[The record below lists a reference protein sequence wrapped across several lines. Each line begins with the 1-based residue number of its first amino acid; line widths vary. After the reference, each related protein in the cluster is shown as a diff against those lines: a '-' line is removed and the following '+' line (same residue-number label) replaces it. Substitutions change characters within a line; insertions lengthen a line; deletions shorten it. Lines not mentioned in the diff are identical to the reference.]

1 MFITVAIV
9 LIVLKALNVVHIS
22 WWWVVAPLLLDLI
35 LYIVSL
41 VASLYL
47 THKENY

>member
-1 MFITVAIV
+1 MFIMITLV

-41 VASLYL
+41 IASLYL
-47 THKENY
+47 AYKEGY